1 MVDHCG
7 TYGLHFTFSKGC
19 HHCHAAFK
27 DSIKRAL
34 DATKI
39 SIHLETTGLYQSNG
53 KQAYRASIVPWRWES
68 AGVGCQLLRYTC
80 TFVHNPGHK
89 GSGCDGKR
97 SREEEEEAKYAEV
110 EELRPESHSKTLVA
124 TWRILLQSP
133 YFTTISEDLSDSTK
147 GQHSCHP
154 RGIWPWPSLGAFL
167 SYLDCM

>member
-27 DSIKRAL
+27 DIIKRAL

-68 AGVGCQLLRYTC
+68 AGVGCHLLRTSLQATSSPHTSIHGIYR
-80 TFVHNPGHK
+80 PAASEAAQEGHD
-89 GSGCDGKR
+89 GPPPSGQ
-97 SREEEEEAKYAEV
+97 A
-110 EELRPESHSKTLVA
+110 SHCQKVWETPKICAS
-124 TWRILLQSP
+124 
-133 YFTTISEDLSDSTK
+133 
-147 GQHSCHP
+147 
-154 RGIWPWPSLGAFL
+154 
-167 SYLDCM
+167 